1 MAEKLTTYDPAEDLT
16 SNKAIATFMAEAFA
30 TEDAGYIAHA
40 LGMVA
45 RAKGMTQ
52 IASETG
58 KIRVG
63 TNEVTKSS
71 ERSEAKLVIMA
82 EDVDPVE
89 ILIHVPMLCEEKR
102 IPYLYVPKKQRLGQ
116 SAGLSKSAA
125 SVAVV
130 DAGDGKGLLEE
141 IAQAFPTL
149 KK

>member
-1 MAEKLTTYDPAEDLT
+1 MARPIYVRFETPSDLAD
-16 SNKAIATFMAEAFA
+16 KAMQ
-30 TEDAGYIAHA
+30 
-40 LGMVA
+40 LV
-45 RAKGMTQ
+45 Q
-52 IASETG
+52 VASETG

-71 ERSEAKLVIMA
+71 ERAEAKLVIMA

-89 ILIHVPMLCEEKR
+89 ILVHVPMLCEEKR

-125 SVAVV
+125 SVAIVE
-130 DAGDGKGLLEE
+130 AGEARQLLEE
-141 IAQAFPTL
+141 LASAYPTL

>member
-1 MAEKLTTYDPAEDLT
+1 MARPIYVRFETPSELADKVLQL
-16 SNKAIATFMAEAFA
+16 
-30 TEDAGYIAHA
+30 
-40 LGMVA
+40 V
-45 RAKGMTQ
+45 Q

-71 ERSEAKLVIMA
+71 ERSEAKLVVMA

-89 ILIHVPMLCEEKR
+89 ILVHIPMLCEEKR

-116 SAGLSKSAA
+116 SAGLTKSAA
-125 SVAVV
+125 SVAIVE
-130 DAGDGKGLLEE
+130 AGEAKVLLDELT
-141 IAQAFPTL
+141 QAYPTL

>member
-1 MAEKLTTYDPAEDLT
+1 MARPIYVRFETPSDIAD
-16 SNKAIATFMAEAFA
+16 KA
-30 TEDAGYIAHA
+30 
-40 LGMVA
+40 LQLV
-45 RAKGMTQ
+45 Q
-52 IASETG
+52 VASETG
-58 KIRVG
+58 KLRVG

-71 ERSEAKLVIMA
+71 ERAEAKLVVMA

-89 ILIHVPMLCEEKR
+89 ILVHIPMLCEEKR

-130 DAGDGKGLLEE
+130 EPGEAKPLLEE
-141 IAQAFPTL
+141 LSAAFSNL

>member
-1 MAEKLTTYDPAEDLT
+1 MARPIYVRFETPAELAD
-16 SNKAIATFMAEAFA
+16 KA
-30 TEDAGYIAHA
+30 
-40 LGMVA
+40 LQLV
-45 RAKGMTQ
+45 Q

-58 KIRVG
+58 KLRIG

-71 ERSEAKLVIMA
+71 ERAEAKLVVMA

-89 ILIHVPMLCEEKR
+89 ILVHVPMLCEEKR
-102 IPYLYVPKKQRLGQ
+102 IPYVYVPKKQRLGQ

-130 DAGDGKGLLEE
+130 EAGDAKGLLEE
-141 IAQAFPTL
+141 IAASAQGL

>member
-1 MAEKLTTYDPAEDLT
+1 MARPIYVRFETPTELSD
-16 SNKAIATFMAEAFA
+16 KA
-30 TEDAGYIAHA
+30 
-40 LGMVA
+40 LQLV
-45 RAKGMTQ
+45 Q
-52 IASETG
+52 VASETG
-58 KIRVG
+58 KVRVG

-89 ILIHVPMLCEEKR
+89 ILVHIPMLCEEKR
-102 IPYLYVPKKQRLGQ
+102 IPYVYVPKKQRLGQ

-130 DAGDGKGLLEE
+130 EPGEAKALLDE
-141 IAQAFPTL
+141 IAAQFPNL

>member
-1 MAEKLTTYDPAEDLT
+1 MARPIYVRFETPADVAD
-16 SNKAIATFMAEAFA
+16 KA
-30 TEDAGYIAHA
+30 
-40 LGMVA
+40 LQLV
-45 RAKGMTQ
+45 Q
-52 IASETG
+52 VASETG

-71 ERSEAKLVIMA
+71 ERAEAKLVVMA

-89 ILIHVPMLCEEKR
+89 ILIHIPMLCEEKR
-102 IPYLYVPKKQRLGQ
+102 IPYLYVGKKQQLGQ

-130 DAGDGKGLLEE
+130 EAGEAQALLEE
-141 IAQAFPTL
+141 LAQTFTSL